1 MDEAHGYAYVAEFT
15 GGHIQ
20 RIRLSDGQ
28 KSVVATI
35 ASPRGVLVTGDG
47 RFIYVST
54 DASTITRFDLVRN
67 THVVVASAG
76 LNGPRYLTWADAGES
91 TILFPQ
97 PNPTGTV
104 LKADLTTTPATVTP
118 IAGPTAFA
126 PYSVAVL
133 SSNQLLIACATEV
146 AEVDLTASVYTA
158 AGPVFLGIGFVPADA
173 THLPKGYA
181 DTTMDPSYFF
191 QVKDCPFGGTLP
203 LMINWQHARS
213 VGAKLLPGV
222 HRRTHGPLGA
232 ADAALRRLPLER
244 PAKPVRAGDDVRG
257 AGRLLP
263 APLAGA
269 DLAQLLAGAA
279 TGHNGSAE
287 RSQQDQH

>member
-1 MDEAHGYAYVAEFT
+1 M
-15 GGHIQ
+15 
-20 RIRLSDGQ
+20 
-28 KSVVATI
+28 
-35 ASPRGVLVTGDG
+35 LVTGDG

-54 DASTITRFDLVRN
+54 DASTITRFDLVTN

-126 PYSVAVL
+126 RYSVAVL

-158 AGPVFLGIGFVPADA
+158 AGPSFSASASCLRTRRICQRVTRTRPW
-173 THLPKGYA
+173 TRR
-181 DTTMDPSYFF
+181 TSSRSRT
-191 QVKDCPFGGTLP
+191 
-203 LMINWQHARS
+203 ARS
-213 VGAKLLPGV
+213 E
-222 HRRTHGPLGA
+222 GPC
-232 ADAALRRLPLER
+232 
-244 PAKPVRAGDDVRG
+244 
-257 AGRLLP
+257 
-263 APLAGA
+263 
-269 DLAQLLAGAA
+269 
-279 TGHNGSAE
+279 H
-287 RSQQDQH
+287 